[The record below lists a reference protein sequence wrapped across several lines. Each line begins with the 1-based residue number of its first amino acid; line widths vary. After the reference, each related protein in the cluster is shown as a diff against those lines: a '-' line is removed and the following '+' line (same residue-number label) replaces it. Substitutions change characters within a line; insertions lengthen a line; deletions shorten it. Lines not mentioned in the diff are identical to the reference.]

1 MKDRRTGQEQEQKQG
16 KGRVGDL
23 NCLSQSV
30 KKELTDYWT
39 KSEKVANS
47 ISNGSAPLSA
57 INVIIAS
64 LATASIFLPS
74 MRLSVMLGGVVDST
88 HQSLVLQLMV
98 VCPEDVCK
106 VSERTIHS

>member
-1 MKDRRTGQEQEQKQG
+1 MKVRRKERGQGQVE
-16 KGRVGDL
+16 DP
-23 NCLSQSV
+23 NYLSQSV

-47 ISNGSAPLSA
+47 SSDGSTPLTA
-57 INVIIAS
+57 IDVIIAS
-64 LATASIFLPS
+64 LLTASIFLPS

-106 VSERTIHS
+106 VSGRTIHS